1 MPTGETWQSAI
12 GKKTNESI
20 VLGGRRGTVKKQM
33 HQIHGLKFAFR
44 RAELKRI
51 ANSVMVET

>member
-1 MPTGETWQSAI
+1 MRPGSQLL

-33 HQIHGLKFAFR
+33 HQIRGLKFAFR